1 MSEWDSIA
9 DVAGWRDKLAQ
20 LLEEA
25 KRAAQSQDREARLG
39 VADRL
44 NEFILNSRPQTPE
57 IQRMDDLA
65 AGSAVALMQKTIDE
79 QLAALTAR
87 SAELAKLTKEMNSQ
101 AQTAEASAESIR
113 LTRMRVVVSTLTRS
127 VEALNEFRAALG
139 GDDADALGASIED
152 LLGRI
157 QDLRNAI
164 EVGAA
169 PAPREA
175 GAMPRSARSARS
187 HRASKPAQRGR
198 SRPASR

>member
-44 NEFILNSRPQTPE
+44 NEFIVNSRPQTPE

-65 AGSAVALMQKTIDE
+65 AGCAVALMQKTIDE

-101 AQTAEASAESIR
+101 TQTAEASAESIR
-113 LTRMRVVVSTLTRS
+113 LTRMRAVVSTLTRS

-164 EVGAA
+164 ELGAA
-169 PAPREA
+169 PAPRAA
-175 GAMPRSARSARS
+175 GAMPRSARS
-187 HRASKPAQRGR
+187 HRASKPGQRGR

>member
-1 MSEWDSIA
+1 MSEWDGIA

-87 SAELAKLTKEMNSQ
+87 SAELAKLTKEMTSQ

-113 LTRMRVVVSTLTRS
+113 LSRMRAVVSTLTHS
-127 VEALNEFRAALG
+127 VEALNELRAALG
-139 GDDADALGASIED
+139 GDDADALGASMED

-164 EVGAA
+164 ELGAA
-169 PAPREA
+169 PAPRAA
-175 GAMPRSARSARS
+175 GAMPRSARS
-187 HRASKPAQRGR
+187 HRAS
-198 SRPASR
+198 RPAPKKRRMRSM